1 MLNSM
6 LYSMLNSMIYSM
18 LNCGWKSEAMYHQ
31 EENKQIIHVK
41 IRIIVTKLSR
51 THSLR

>member
-1 MLNSM
+1 
-6 LYSMLNSMIYSM
+6 M
-18 LNCGWKSEAMYHQ
+18 LNCGWKSEATYHQ

-51 THSLR
+51 THSLRYLIFRFKFGNM